1 MELLRRIMR
10 IGWVHYKV
18 SQFFAW
24 FLFVFFFSFRCFG
37 RKRIPKKG
45 GVIIACSH
53 QSYLDPI
60 VIGFSC
66 PRPVR
71 YLARSSLFGNRL
83 FAALIRSYG
92 AFELERGEAD
102 VAAIRKCTEF
112 LRKGEPVL
120 LFPEGTR
127 TTDGEIGPLLPG
139 LFLISRRAR
148 VPIVPAVIEGMFEAY
163 PRGRLFPRP
172 HPVRIF
178 YGEPR
183 YPGGKETDYRRE
195 AELLRQELK
204 SLQKRIRMVK

>member
-1 MELLRRIMR
+1 MR
-10 IGWVHYKV
+10 AGWFHYKV

-71 YLARSSLFGNRL
+71 YFARSGLFTNRL

-92 AFELERGEAD
+92 AFEVERGEAD
-102 VAAIRKCTEF
+102 IGAIRKCAEF
-112 LRKGEPVL
+112 LARGEPVL

-127 TTDGEIGPLLPG
+127 TKDGEIGPLHPG
-139 LFLISRRAR
+139 LFLISRRAG
-148 VPIVPAVIEGMFEAY
+148 VPIVPAAIEGMFKAY
-163 PRGRLFPRP
+163 PRGFLFPRP
-172 HPVRIF
+172 RPVRIF
-178 YGEPR
+178 YGRPR
-183 YPGGKETDYRRE
+183 YPGGEETDYRRE
-195 AELLRQELK
+195 AEILREELK
-204 SLQKRIRMVK
+204 SLQKRIRVVK

>member
-1 MELLRRIMR
+1 LELLRRVMR

-53 QSYLDPI
+53 QSYMDPI

-71 YLARSSLFGNRL
+71 YLARSSLFGNKL